1 MQLRCGRQCM
11 TFFKVLVYQLTGEI
25 KATIVQ
31 FYVEWL
37 SVIDIKRKWRLLEIQ
52 ELDSLQRLGLFEIRS
67 LLSVSAGYTFRSPSR
82 QYTSQQNK
90 HIDYQIKMLHPKLF
104 SDKRFQLLAVFY
116 IHSASSYPSQNTKV
130 SLFTGVSLPFKVVL
144 D

>member
-31 FYVEWL
+31 FYAEWL

-82 QYTSQQNK
+82 
-90 HIDYQIKMLHPKLF
+90 
-104 SDKRFQLLAVFY
+104 
-116 IHSASSYPSQNTKV
+116 
-130 SLFTGVSLPFKVVL
+130 
-144 D
+144 